1 MNYKTIPI
9 FLAFLCMGFADAV
22 GPFVSLAKHHFQL
35 SNFLAQLI
43 PFVGFS
49 MFGLLSIPI
58 GLLQDRTGK
67 KFILLLGLGMALA
80 GLVLPLF
87 GLTRY
92 LLFLT
97 TILLLGAGA
106 AILQV
111 AGNPIMR
118 DVSPPEKYPRNLS
131 MGQFIK
137 SIGSLS
143 GSLIPFIAARWFH
156 RDWQVLFPI
165 YSVAL
170 LTTIILVS
178 ATPVAEHRD
187 PSARPATLASCLSLL
202 GNPYVLMMVLGIF
215 IYVGAEVCVSTGVPT
230 YLNERFGID
239 LQTWGILGNS
249 FFFLWIVSG
258 RFLGAVVLNWIS
270 PQKFLLA
277 TVLLSIAGVLGL
289 LLAGSPAAAVV
300 SIALVGMGFANI
312 FPLVFSIAV
321 NRMPQRSNE
330 ISGLMVT
337 AIVGAAIVP
346 PLMGLL
352 ADWTSVRIGFVV
364 PLCCALYLTYVSLVS
379 LKLRPIAHEI

>member
-67 KFILLLGLGMALA
+67 KFILLLGLAMALA

-97 TILLLGAGA
+97 TILMLGAGA

-165 YSVAL
+165 YSLAL

-178 ATPVAEHRD
+178 ATRVEEHHEG
-187 PSARPATLASCLSLL
+187 SGRPATLASCLSLL
-202 GNPYVLMMVLGIF
+202 GNAYVLMMVLGIF

-249 FFFLWIVSG
+249 FFFIWIVSG

-277 TVLLSIAGVLGL
+277 TVLLSIVGVLGL
-289 LLAGSPAAAVV
+289 LFSGSPAAAVV

-321 NRMPQRSNE
+321 NRMPERSNE

-364 PLCCALYLTYVSLVS
+364 PLCCAMYLTYVSLVS
-379 LKLRPIAHEI
+379 LKLRPVAHEI